1 MSNNEKSKPTSKPGI
16 AIKPKTQAKPGIA
29 IKPKTS

>member
-1 MSNNEKSKPTSKPGI
+1 MADKEKPKTTSKPGI
-16 AIKPKTQAKPGIA
+16 NIKPKTQAKPGIN